1 MDPMHL
7 SSQFGEFSCFIPDNE
22 NRVESFQEEDFR
34 KSAKFCGDDNW
45 NDDKFKDHPKD
56 LKGNNDLLSLTR
68 PDVINEIHRRYM
80 EAGADIVETNTFS
93 GTTVA
98 QVPHSI
104 EHFPRGSNH
113 C

>member
-1 MDPMHL
+1 M
-7 SSQFGEFSCFIPDNE
+7 FSCYILPNDD
-22 NRVESFQEEDFR
+22 RIHLDSFQEEDFR
-34 KSAKFCGDDNW
+34 KSAKFCGYDNW

-98 QVPHSI
+98 QVPHPI
-104 EHFPRGSNH
+104 RHLPRA
-113 C
+113 